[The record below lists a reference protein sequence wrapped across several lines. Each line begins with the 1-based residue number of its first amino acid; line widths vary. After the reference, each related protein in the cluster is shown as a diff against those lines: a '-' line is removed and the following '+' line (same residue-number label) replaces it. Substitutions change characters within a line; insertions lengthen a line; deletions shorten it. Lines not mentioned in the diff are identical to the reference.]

1 MYKIKIQQY
10 ETEMETLP
18 ENLLEVTQKEFE
30 TTYEA
35 LQAITELINKDL
47 LVLTKNFT
55 DYTTGFEVT
64 EKFIEG
70 NISTVLSYNK
80 TPIIRYYID
89 E

>member
-10 ETEMETLP
+10 ETETETLP

-30 TTYEA
+30 TIYEA
-35 LQAITELINKDL
+35 FQAITELINKDL
-47 LVLTKNFT
+47 SVLTKNFT

-64 EKFIEG
+64 ERFIEG

>member
-10 ETEMETLP
+10 EIEMETLP

-30 TTYEA
+30 TIYEA